1 METMITFDFQPDTV
15 ILGGGEYPT
24 HTIPLHLLQ
33 SAPRVLCCDG
43 AAEAYIMRG
52 NIPWR
57 IVGDGDSMTPE
68 VRMKYADR
76 IRIFSEQET
85 NDQTKNVIYA
95 RDHGFKRIAI
105 VGATGR
111 REDHTI
117 GNISLLTEYYK
128 MGLDVRI
135 YTDHGMFVICNGS
148 TDFAVRP
155 GTQISIFNWK
165 AYGFKSSGL
174 KYPLYDFDALWM
186 GTLNEATNDAVTIS
200 AEGKYIVF
208 VNYYIDF

>member
-1 METMITFDFQPDTV
+1 MTTFDFQPDTV
-15 ILGGGEYPT
+15 ILGGGDYPT
-24 HTIPLHLLQ
+24 HPLPLSLLQ
-33 SAPRVLCCDG
+33 NAPRVQCCDG
-43 AAEAYIMRG
+43 AAAEYIRRG
-52 NIPWR
+52 HIPWR
-57 IVGDGDSMTPE
+57 IIGDCDSIPDDI
-68 VRMKYADR
+68 RRQYADR
-76 IRIFSEQET
+76 VVVISEQET

>member
-1 METMITFDFQPDTV
+1 MTTFDFQPDTV
-15 ILGGGEYPT
+15 ILGGGDYPT
-24 HTIPLHLLQ
+24 HPLPLSLLQ
-33 SAPRVLCCDG
+33 NAPRVQCCDG
-43 AAEAYIMRG
+43 AAAEYIRRG
-52 NIPWR
+52 HIPWR
-57 IVGDGDSMTPE
+57 IVGDCDSIHDDI
-68 VRMKYADR
+68 RRQYADR
-76 IRIFSEQET
+76 VVVISEQET

-165 AYGFKSSGL
+165 AHGFASSGL

-186 GTLNEATNDAVTIS
+186 GTLNEATEDVVSIS
-200 AEGKYIVF
+200 AEGVYIVF
-208 VNYYIDF
+208 VNY

>member
-1 METMITFDFQPDTV
+1 MTTFDFQPDTV

-24 HTIPLHLLQ
+24 HPLPLSLLQ
-33 SAPRVLCCDG
+33 NAPRVQCCDG
-43 AAEAYIMRG
+43 AAAEYIRRG
-52 NIPWR
+52 HIPWR
-57 IVGDGDSMTPE
+57 IIGDCDSISDE
-68 VRMKYADR
+68 IRRQYADR
-76 IRIFSEQET
+76 VVVIPDQDT

-117 GNISLLTEYYK
+117 GNISLLTEYHK

-148 TDFAVRP
+148 TDFGVRP

-165 AYGFKSSGL
+165 AHGFSSSGL
-174 KYPLYDFDALWM
+174 KYPIFDFDALWM
-186 GTLNEATNDAVTIS
+186 GTLNEATEDVVRIK
-200 AEGKYIVF
+200 AEGVYVVL
-208 VNYYIDF
+208 VNY

>member
-1 METMITFDFQPDTV
+1 MTTFDFQPDTV

-24 HTIPLHLLQ
+24 HPLPLSLLQ
-33 SAPRVLCCDG
+33 NAPRVQCCDG
-43 AAEAYIMRG
+43 ASAEYIRRG

-57 IVGDGDSMTPE
+57 IIGDCDSISDE
-68 VRMKYADR
+68 IRRQYADR
-76 IRIFSEQET
+76 VVVIPDQDT

-117 GNISLLTEYYK
+117 GNISLLTEYHK

-148 TDFAVRP
+148 TDFGVRP

-165 AYGFKSSGL
+165 AHGFSSSGL
-174 KYPLYDFDALWM
+174 KYPIFDFDALWM
-186 GTLNEATNDAVTIS
+186 GTLNEATEDVVSIK
-200 AEGKYIVF
+200 AEGVYVVF
-208 VNYYIDF
+208 VNY

>member
-1 METMITFDFQPDTV
+1 MTTFDFQPDTV
-15 ILGGGEYPT
+15 ILGGGDYPT
-24 HTIPLHLLQ
+24 HPLPLSLLQ
-33 SAPRVLCCDG
+33 NAPRVQCCDG
-43 AAEAYIMRG
+43 AAAEYIRRG
-52 NIPWR
+52 HIPWR
-57 IVGDGDSMTPE
+57 IVGDCDSIPDDI
-68 VRMKYADR
+68 RRQYADR
-76 IRIFSEQET
+76 VVVISEQET

-117 GNISLLTEYYK
+117 GNISLLTEYNK

-135 YTDHGMFVICNGS
+135 YTDHGMFVICSGS

-165 AYGFKSSGL
+165 AHGFTSSGL

-186 GTLNEATNDAVTIS
+186 GTLNEATEDVVSIS
-200 AEGKYIVF
+200 ADGVYIVF
-208 VNYYIDF
+208 VNY

>member
-1 METMITFDFQPDTV
+1 MTTFDFQPDTV
-15 ILGGGEYPT
+15 ILGGGDYPT
-24 HTIPLHLLQ
+24 HPLPLTLLQ
-33 SAPRVLCCDG
+33 NAPRVQCCDG
-43 AAEAYIMRG
+43 AAAEYIRRG
-52 NIPWR
+52 HIPWR
-57 IVGDGDSMTPE
+57 IVGDCDSI
-68 VRMKYADR
+68 RDDIRRQYADR
-76 IRIFSEQET
+76 VVVISEQET

-135 YTDHGMFVICNGS
+135 YTDHGMFVICNG
-148 TDFAVRP
+148 TTTFAIRP

-165 AYGFKSSGL
+165 AHGFTSSGL

-186 GTLNEATNDAVTIS
+186 GTLNEAVDDTVTIK

-208 VNYYIDF
+208 VNY

>member
-1 METMITFDFQPDTV
+1 MTTFDFQPDTV
-15 ILGGGEYPT
+15 ILGGGDYPT
-24 HTIPLHLLQ
+24 HPLPLSLLQ
-33 SAPRVLCCDG
+33 NAPRVQCCDG
-43 AAEAYIMRG
+43 AAAEYIRRG
-52 NIPWR
+52 HIPWR
-57 IVGDGDSMTPE
+57 IVGDCDSIPDDI
-68 VRMKYADR
+68 RRQYADR
-76 IRIFSEQET
+76 VVVISEQET

-135 YTDHGMFVICNGS
+135 YTDHGMFVICNG
-148 TDFAVRP
+148 TTTFAVRP

-165 AYGFKSSGL
+165 AHGFTSSGL

-186 GTLNEATNDAVTIS
+186 GTLNEATEDVVSIS
-200 AEGKYIVF
+200 ADGGYIVF
-208 VNYYIDF
+208 VNY

>member
-1 METMITFDFQPDTV
+1 MTTFDFQPDTV
-15 ILGGGEYPT
+15 ILGGGDYPT
-24 HTIPLHLLQ
+24 HPLPLSLLQ
-33 SAPRVLCCDG
+33 NAPRVQCCDG
-43 AAEAYIMRG
+43 AAAEYIRRG
-52 NIPWR
+52 HIPWR
-57 IVGDGDSMTPE
+57 IVGDCDSIR
-68 VRMKYADR
+68 VDIRRQYADR
-76 IRIFSEQET
+76 VVIISEQET

-165 AYGFKSSGL
+165 AHGFTSSGL

-186 GTLNEATNDAVTIS
+186 GTLNEAVDDVVTIS

-208 VNYYIDF
+208 VNY

>member
-1 METMITFDFQPDTV
+1 MTTFDFQPDTV
-15 ILGGGEYPT
+15 ILGGGDYPT
-24 HTIPLHLLQ
+24 HPLPLSLLQ
-33 SAPRVLCCDG
+33 NAPRVQCCDG
-43 AAEAYIMRG
+43 AAAEYIRRG
-52 NIPWR
+52 HIPWR
-57 IVGDGDSMTPE
+57 IIGDCDSISDE
-68 VRMKYADR
+68 IRRQYADR
-76 IRIFSEQET
+76 VVVIPDQDT

-117 GNISLLTEYYK
+117 GNISLLTEYHK

-148 TDFAVRP
+148 TDFGVRP

-165 AYGFKSSGL
+165 AHGFSSSGL
-174 KYPLYDFDALWM
+174 KYPIFDFDALWM
-186 GTLNEATNDAVTIS
+186 GTLNEATEDVVSIS
-200 AEGKYIVF
+200 ADGVYIVF
-208 VNYYIDF
+208 VNY

>member
-1 METMITFDFQPDTV
+1 MTTFDFQPDTV
-15 ILGGGEYPT
+15 ILGGGDYPT
-24 HTIPLHLLQ
+24 HPLPLTLLQ
-33 SAPRVLCCDG
+33 NAPRVQCCDG
-43 AAEAYIMRG
+43 AAAEYIRRG
-52 NIPWR
+52 HIPWR
-57 IVGDGDSMTPE
+57 IVGDCDSIHDDI
-68 VRMKYADR
+68 RRQYADR
-76 IRIFSEQET
+76 VVIISEQET

-135 YTDHGMFVICNGS
+135 YTDHGMFVICNG
-148 TDFAVRP
+148 TTTFAVRP

-165 AYGFKSSGL
+165 AHGFTSSGL

-186 GTLNEATNDAVTIS
+186 GTLNEATDDTVTIK
-200 AEGKYIVF
+200 AEGQYIVF
-208 VNYYIDF
+208 VNY

>member
-1 METMITFDFQPDTV
+1 MTTFDFAPDTV
-15 ILGGGEYPT
+15 ILGGGDYPT
-24 HTIPLHLLQ
+24 HPLPLSILQ
-33 SAPRVLCCDG
+33 NAPRVQCCDG
-43 AAEAYIMRG
+43 AAEEYIRRG

-57 IVGDGDSMTPE
+57 IIGDCDSISDSI
-68 VRMKYADR
+68 RRQYADR
-76 IRIFSEQET
+76 VVIVPDQDT

-135 YTDHGMFVICNGS
+135 YTDHGMFVICNG
-148 TDFAVRP
+148 TTTFAVRP

-165 AYGFKSSGL
+165 AHGFTSSGL

-186 GTLNEATNDAVTIS
+186 GTLNEVVSDVATIC
-200 AEGKYIVF
+200 AEGVYIVF
-208 VNYYIDF
+208 VNYMDF

>member
-1 METMITFDFQPDTV
+1 MTTFDFQPDTV
-15 ILGGGEYPT
+15 ILGGGDYPT
-24 HTIPLHLLQ
+24 HPLPLALLQ
-33 SAPRVLCCDG
+33 NAPRVQCCDG
-43 AAEAYIMRG
+43 AAAEYIRRG

-57 IVGDGDSMTPE
+57 IVGDCDSIHDDI
-68 VRMKYADR
+68 RHQYADR
-76 IRIFSEQET
+76 VVIISEQET

-95 RDHGFKRIAI
+95 RDHGAKRIAI

-135 YTDHGMFVICNGS
+135 YTDHGMFVICNG
-148 TDFAVRP
+148 TTTFAVRP
-155 GTQISIFNWK
+155 STQISIFNWK
-165 AYGFKSSGL
+165 AHGFTSSGL

-186 GTLNEATNDAVTIS
+186 GTLNEATEDTVTIR
-200 AEGKYIVF
+200 AVGNYIVF
-208 VNYYIDF
+208 VNY

>member
-1 METMITFDFQPDTV
+1 MTTFDFQPDTV
-15 ILGGGEYPT
+15 ILGGGDYPT
-24 HTIPLHLLQ
+24 HPLPLSLLQ
-33 SAPRVLCCDG
+33 NAPRVQCCDG
-43 AAEAYIMRG
+43 AAAEYIRRG
-52 NIPWR
+52 HIPWR
-57 IVGDGDSMTPE
+57 IVGDCDSIHDDI
-68 VRMKYADR
+68 RRQYADR
-76 IRIFSEQET
+76 VVIISEQET

-135 YTDHGMFVICNGS
+135 YTDHGMFVICSGS
-148 TDFAVRP
+148 NDFAVRP
-155 GTQISIFNWK
+155 GSQISFFNWK
-165 AYGFKSSGL
+165 AHGFTSSGL

-186 GTLNEATNDAVTIS
+186 GTLNEAVDDVVSIS
-200 AEGKYIVF
+200 AEGVYIVF
-208 VNYYIDF
+208 VNY

>member
-1 METMITFDFQPDTV
+1 MTTFDFQPDTV
-15 ILGGGEYPT
+15 ILGGGDYPT
-24 HTIPLHLLQ
+24 HPLPLSLLQ
-33 SAPRVLCCDG
+33 NAPRVQCCDG
-43 AAEAYIMRG
+43 AAAEYIRRG
-52 NIPWR
+52 HIPWR
-57 IVGDGDSMTPE
+57 IIGDCDSI
-68 VRMKYADR
+68 RDDIRRQYADR
-76 IRIFSEQET
+76 VVIISEQET

-148 TDFAVRP
+148 TDFGVRP

-165 AYGFKSSGL
+165 AHGFSSSGL
-174 KYPLYDFDALWM
+174 KYPIFDFDALWM
-186 GTLNEATNDAVTIS
+186 GTLNEATEDVVSIS
-200 AEGKYIVF
+200 ADGVYIVF
-208 VNYYIDF
+208 VNY